1 MTVVVIGFVFSRME
15 MSRFEI
21 GLHCST
27 RFISFLWTKKAV
39 PFWCF
44 LASAVIKSVSHVV
57 IIFLFCCSSGL
68 GRGELIKCRGVR
80 RPSSVVRPSTIHLK
94 PTIIIRRKSTINVH
108 KIGTVYIGTSHV
120 IIIQVLLITYKNT
133 LNCYHLSS
141 APL

>member
-44 LASAVIKSVSHVV
+44 LASAVIKSVSHVGDNFP
-57 IIFLFCCSSGL
+57 FL
-68 GRGELIKCRGVR
+68 
-80 RPSSVVRPSTIHLK
+80 
-94 PTIIIRRKSTINVH
+94 
-108 KIGTVYIGTSHV
+108 
-120 IIIQVLLITYKNT
+120 LLIR
-133 LNCYHLSS
+133 
-141 APL
+141 PRPW